1 MCNPAF
7 TMHERFTKHALTLA
21 PFVAM
26 IMPVRKLN
34 AAHWLYELPLSRVW
48 LLTPRPS
55 MPSGSFIA
63 AGGKVGGGT
72 VDFCWA
78 VFDKGWTCPPQL
90 RWLHRDGPIEDV
102 IAKKRDV

>member
-1 MCNPAF
+1 
-7 TMHERFTKHALTLA
+7 
-21 PFVAM
+21 M

-34 AAHWLYELPLSRVW
+34 AAGTWLYKLPLARVW

-55 MPSGSFIA
+55 MPSGSFIS

-78 VFDKGWTCPPQL
+78 VFEKGWTRHPQL
-90 RWLHRDGPIEDV
+90 RWLHRDGPIGDV
-102 IAKKRDV
+102 VAKEKGIA